1 MFLCPTLRRFMYLGL
16 SLAALAP
23 LAPAQSPDPKLY
35 SEMHWRSIGPPR
47 AGRARALSG
56 VAGQPNVFYI
66 GFDNGGVWRSTDFGS
81 TWVPLFDNQP
91 TGSIGAIA
99 VAPSDPNIIYVGSGA
114 GIIRPDLSVGDG
126 MYKST
131 DAGKTWTHLGLRDSQ
146 MIAQIDVDP
155 RNPNRLFVAAL
166 GHPYGPNA
174 ERGIF
179 RSTDGGA
186 HFDKVIRSDEY
197 VSGNDVRIDPKD
209 PNIVYAC
216 LWQQQQG
223 FTENGAFSGAD
234 GGIYK
239 STDGG
244 NSWRKLSIGLPPI
257 VEANLAMSS
266 SNPKVIYATVAAGAA
281 PAAATP
287 DAAPAGRGGRGGGGG
302 GRGGR
307 GGGGGA
313 IAFYKSTDG
322 GEQWFLATDDPRIA
336 ETGSQRHP
344 PDTRPLGRIGGGDL
358 PTITVDPQNENV
370 VYSCSTVFWRT
381 EDGGQTWSAVRGA
394 PGGDDYQKSWVSPT
408 NSNIILLVS
417 DQGAVVSAN
426 RGESWSNWYN
436 QPTAAVYHVT
446 ADNAFPYRL
455 CSGQQDSG
463 SACVDSR
470 GMDGEITFHDWHP
483 VGIEEYGEAA
493 PDPKNPDLV
502 YGGKVSVY
510 NRVTS
515 QKASVG
521 PGGGGRGGGR
531 GGRGGRGAAAA
542 PAAAAAPSAEPP
554 ARTVRT
560 QPLIWSPKDPNIL
573 FYATAGVWKTNN
585 GGHSWTAISGD
596 LTRQTWD
603 VPANAGKYA
612 STVTPSAQGSVTA
625 LAPSPLDVNVLWAGT
640 GDGFLQVT
648 IDGGVKWTNVT
659 PPQMKAWTRIFNMDA
674 GHFDTKTAYAA
685 ANTLRLDDMNPHFW
699 RTHDG
704 GKTWTEIDKGIDGGA
719 VANSIREDPRKKGL
733 LYAATDTQVW
743 VSFDDGDNWHS
754 LRLNMPAIS
763 VRDIE
768 VKDDASCMC
777 SDLVAGTHGRGFW
790 ILDDVTPLRQ
800 AAEAAAATTA
810 YLFKPATA
818 IRIRF
823 GTNDPTPWPPE
834 LLAGENPPPGAIV
847 DYYLPAA
854 ANGAVK
860 LEVLNTAGKVIRTYA
875 STDPVRSP
883 DPATDPVAYNK
894 LCQQTPQT
902 ADCSLPLYW
911 PAPQQVLKATAGMHR
926 FTWDMHY
933 DPLGGGGGGGR
944 GGGGGGGAV
953 PHRTYPG
960 VNSPWV
966 APGTYTVRLTANGQ
980 SLTQPI
986 MVKMDPRVK
995 ITAEVQQI
1003 FTLTT
1008 QMEDGARNVAAA
1020 YKDARALADKLK
1032 DRKQSAAND
1041 ALVKQVNEIA
1051 PPEAA
1056 DAGAAGGGGGGRGGR
1071 AGRGGGGGGGGAAAA
1086 GAPGAPGA
1094 AAEPPAPNLSN
1105 IGAQMVAAVQG
1116 MQGSEMPPTA
1126 AQLQAVTQQQT
1137 AYAALMAKWTALK
1150 AKVNGPPAPP
1160 AAGRGAAKQ

>member
-1 MFLCPTLRRFMYLGL
+1 MSLPRLWIRRWTFLGL

-23 LAPAQSPDPKLY
+23 LALAQSLDPKLY

-56 VAGQPNVFYI
+56 VPSQPNVFYI

-81 TWVPLFDNQP
+81 TWVPLFDNQS

-99 VAPSDPNIIYVGSGA
+99 VAPSNPNIIYVGTGA

-126 MYKST
+126 MYRST

-146 MIAQIDVDP
+146 MIAMIDVDP
-155 RNPNRLFVAAL
+155 KNPDRLFVVAL
-166 GHPYGPNA
+166 GHPYGPNP

-179 RSTDGGA
+179 RSTDGGD
-186 HFDKVIRSDEY
+186 HFDKVLYTDEY
-197 VSGNDVRIDPKD
+197 TSGNDVRIDPKD
-209 PNIVYAC
+209 PTVVYATM
-216 LWQQQQG
+216 WQQQQG
-223 FTENGAFSGAD
+223 FIENGSYGGAD

-244 NSWRKLSIGLPPI
+244 NTWRKLIVGLPAI
-257 VEANLAMSS
+257 GQANLAIAA
-266 SNPKVIYATVAAGAA
+266 SNPKIIYATVAPGAA
-281 PAAATP
+281 PAAP
-287 DAAPAGRGGRGGGGG
+287 APTQTDAGRGGATAAGGRGGGG

-307 GGGGGA
+307 GGGGAA
-313 IAFYKSTDG
+313 IGFYKSTDG
-322 GEQWFLATDDPRIA
+322 GENWFLATDDPRVA

-344 PDTRPLGRIGGGDL
+344 PDTRPLARIGGGDL
-358 PTITVDPQNENV
+358 PTVTVDPQNPDV

-394 PGGDDYQKSWVSPT
+394 PGGDDYQKSWVNPT

-417 DQGAVVSAN
+417 DQGGVVSAN

-470 GMDGEITFHDWHP
+470 SMDGEITFHDWHP

-515 QKASVG
+515 QKASVS
-521 PGGGGRGGGR
+521 PGGGGR
-531 GGRGGRGAAAA
+531 GGRGGRGAAG
-542 PAAAAAPSAEPP
+542 AAAGRDEAPPSPAEATP
-554 ARTVRT
+554 RTVRT
-560 QPLIWSPKDPNIL
+560 QPLIWSLKDPTVL
-573 FYATAGVWKTNN
+573 FYATQFVWKTTN
-585 GGHSWTAISGD
+585 GGHSWSAISGD
-596 LTRQTWD
+596 LTRQTWE
-603 VPANAGKYA
+603 VPKNAGKYA
-612 STVTPSAQGSVTA
+612 STVTPSPSGSVTA

-640 GDGFLQVT
+640 GDGLLQIT
-648 IDGGVKWTNVT
+648 NDGGAKWTNVT
-659 PPQMKAWTRIFNMDA
+659 PPQIKPWTRIFNMEA

-704 GKTWTEIDKGIDGGA
+704 GKTWTEIDNGIAGGA
-719 VANSIREDPRKKGL
+719 VSNSIREDPRKKGL

-754 LRLNMPAIS
+754 LRLDMPAIS

-768 VKDDASCMC
+768 VKDDATCMC

-800 AAEAAAATTA
+800 AAEAAAATNA
-810 YLFKPATA
+810 YLFNPAIG

-834 LLAGENPPPGAIV
+834 LPAGENPPPGAIV

-860 LEVLNTAGKVIRTYA
+860 LEILNAQGKVIRTYA
-875 STDPVRSP
+875 STDAVRSP

-894 LCQQTPQT
+894 LCQQTPT
-902 ADCSLPLYW
+902 MADCNLPLYW
-911 PAPQQVLKATAGMHR
+911 PAPPQVLKTTAGMHR
-926 FTWDMHY
+926 FSWDMHY

-960 VNSPWV
+960 VSSPWV
-966 APGTYTVRLTANGQ
+966 APGTYTVRLTVNQ
-980 SLTQPI
+980 KSTSQPI
-986 MVKMDPRVK
+986 TIKMDPRVK
-995 ITAEVQQI
+995 ITPQVRQI

-1008 QMEDGARNVAAA
+1008 QMEDNARNAAAA

-1032 DRKQSAAND
+1032 ARTKSAANE
-1041 ALVKQVNEIA
+1041 ALIKQVEEIA
-1051 PPEAA
+1051 PPEPAA
-1056 DAGAAGGGGGGRGGR
+1056 GAGGGGGGRGGR
-1071 AGRGGGGGGGGAAAA
+1071 GGRGGGAPAA
-1086 GAPGAPGA
+1086 GGPGA
-1094 AAEPPAPNLSN
+1094 AAPASPAPPNLSD
-1105 IGAQMVAAVQG
+1105 IGTQMVAAVQG

-1126 AQLQAVTQQQT
+1126 AQLLACNQQQA
-1137 AYAALMAKWTALK
+1137 AYSAVMAKWTALK
-1150 AKVNGPPAPP
+1150 ARVSGPPAMAVARK
-1160 AAGRGAAKQ
+1160 AASKR